1 VSLASKV
8 ALVVEGEPDIAAMV
22 CRGLGRDGYTVA
34 RAGARPD
41 ATASQPL
48 PGDDVAAELGV
59 DVTDVGSTEAMAR
72 AVLDRFGRI
81 DVLVNGG
88 GRAAGARVPFP
99 DITAA
104 EWDRCFAKIVRGM
117 WLCCRAVAPSMKERR
132 SGRII
137 TIGSTA
143 PWTGAPGFLHY
154 ATANSAL
161 IGLTRSLARELGDF
175 DICVNMVCLDPA
187 VDPGDSLR
195 PPGSPR
201 EFDACQPALPGAVGP
216 EDLIG
221 PVSFLAGP
229 DSDFITGQ
237 SYLVNGGSWLQ

>member
-1 VSLASKV
+1 
-8 ALVVEGEPDIAAMV
+8 
-22 CRGLGRDGYTVA
+22 
-34 RAGARPD
+34 
-41 ATASQPL
+41 
-48 PGDDVAAELGV
+48 
-59 DVTDVGSTEAMAR
+59 
-72 AVLDRFGRI
+72 
-81 DVLVNGG
+81 
-88 GRAAGARVPFP
+88 
-99 DITAA
+99 
-104 EWDRCFAKIVRGM
+104 
-117 WLCCRAVAPSMKERR
+117 MKERR

-154 ATANSAL
+154 ATATSAL

-187 VDPGDSLR
+187 AGTGNSHR
-195 PPGSPR
+195 PLGSPQ
-201 EFDACQPALPGAVGP
+201 EPDACQPALPGVVGP
-216 EDLIG
+216 EGLIG